1 MLRLDTVP
9 RLEIGSE
16 GDPRFQ
22 FDRIVG
28 AGRLENGEILIV
40 DRGSKSLRWYS
51 GSGEFKRE
59 AGGTGYGPED
69 FQDPVAAYVVEGDR
83 VFVYDGRLRRLSEWS
98 GNGHVKNSWTMQP
111 TANGH
116 VLNPVGLIGTDFILS
131 AWIVPSESQYVAGSL
146 LRDTLHYYSIDL
158 RAGGNN
164 VAANRMRWLFDLPS
178 AYRYANRLGRVW
190 AASEVPFS
198 PQSLVAFSS
207 SEIFATSTDKLAIQ
221 VFDPTGNAKESFRY
235 AIAQNKVGAR
245 DVAGMLE
252 LRIRNA
258 RDEAGRRLE
267 QEGLRSFLNRL
278 YAEMPIPSTKPAI
291 DRMLVDALGLLWVR
305 AYSQPSDVVPSTS
318 WYVFTSAGAL
328 MATFNMDARTEIVRV
343 GTDHVLAVHTDHL
356 DVERIQEFGL
366 TRGRAHSR

>member
-1 MLRLDTVP
+1 MKRLLIVVCGILLGCEAPQMPRSKSSPITAMLRLDTVP

-69 FQDPVAAYVVEGDR
+69 FQDPVAAYVVEGER

-131 AWIVPSESQYVAGSL
+131 AWIVPSESQYVAGV
-146 LRDTLHYYSIDL
+146 YC
-158 RAGGNN
+158 
-164 VAANRMRWLFDLPS
+164 
-178 AYRYANRLGRVW
+178 
-190 AASEVPFS
+190 
-198 PQSLVAFSS
+198 
-207 SEIFATSTDKLAIQ
+207 EIRCTT
-221 VFDPTGNAKESFRY
+221 
-235 AIAQNKVGAR
+235 
-245 DVAGMLE
+245 
-252 LRIRNA
+252 
-258 RDEAGRRLE
+258 
-267 QEGLRSFLNRL
+267 
-278 YAEMPIPSTKPAI
+278 
-291 DRMLVDALGLLWVR
+291 
-305 AYSQPSDVVPSTS
+305 
-318 WYVFTSAGAL
+318 
-328 MATFNMDARTEIVRV
+328 
-343 GTDHVLAVHTDHL
+343 
-356 DVERIQEFGL
+356 
-366 TRGRAHSR
+366 TR